1 VTPDAI
7 ARLASLPGVRRANAS
22 RDGVS
27 VDLELADGG
36 SPRDIMRAAIEALPL
51 AGIRL
56 RQVRLDDVFVDLVS
70 GNADEAEIASVRAG
84 PGGESDA

>member
-1 VTPDAI
+1 M
-7 ARLASLPGVRRANAS
+7 RRAAAA